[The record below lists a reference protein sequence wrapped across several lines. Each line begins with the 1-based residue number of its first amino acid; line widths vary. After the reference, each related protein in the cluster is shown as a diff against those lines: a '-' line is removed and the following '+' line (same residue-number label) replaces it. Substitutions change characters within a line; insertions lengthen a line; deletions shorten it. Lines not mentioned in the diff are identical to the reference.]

1 MIKIIKNKQTNKT
14 DKKLVRN
21 AYPKL
26 QKVSSI
32 NCTPGKNVCISTTK
46 FCENQILRTVDF
58 NLLDPKYVFPRTQLM
73 KKLFIE
79 WMENALIQCT

>member
-1 MIKIIKNKQTNKT
+1 MIKIIKNKQTKQIKNWFVMHT
-14 DKKLVRN
+14 Q
-21 AYPKL
+21 KL

-32 NCTPGKNVCISTTK
+32 TCTPGKNVCISTTK

-79 WMENALIQCT
+79 WMENALIKCT